1 MSSIE
6 NIYSMVCKTKC
17 RICVGFATLQTIL
30 PQTAGSCVKD
40 TQPMN
45 GKGKKERERK
55 STHTPNVSIEG
66 QSKRKENGISETIFD
81 TL

>member
-45 GKGKKERERK
+45 GKGKKERE